1 MLNLI
6 QHHIKKIMQKSYT
19 YILTNKYRTTFY
31 VGVTANLKERLI
43 QHASG
48 MGSKFTKKYAII
60 DLIYYEEFIDINQA
74 IAREKQ
80 LKNWKR
86 DWKIDL
92 VKELNPKLETLVL

>member
-1 MLNLI
+1 M
-6 QHHIKKIMQKSYT
+6 KKSYT

-31 VGVTANLKERLI
+31 IGVTSNLKERLI
-43 QHASG
+43 QHSSG
-48 MGSKFTKKYAII
+48 KGSGFTQKYNLI
-60 DLIYYEEFIDINQA
+60 DLIYYEEFLDINQA

-92 VKELNPKLETLVL
+92 IKQFNPTLEKISL